1 MANAPVL
8 FAQNLPVG
16 WRFSPTDQQLV
27 GNYLKR
33 KRHGDPIDGSD
44 IVEVIKF
51 CNYNPWDLPGLSKNK
66 STDKVWFFF
75 YLREYRNNSGLANRK
90 AGNGYWKI
98 TGDPRSVTQEGSDEE
113 IGTKRILV
121 FHNPDATHWVMHE
134 YEYTAE
140 LNSPIQA
147 HFFAVQLGPT
157 EKNTG

>member
-8 FAQNLPVG
+8 FAQNLPLG
-16 WRFSPTDQQLV
+16 WRFAPTDQQLV
-27 GNYLKR
+27 GHYLKR

-44 IVEVIKF
+44 IIEVIKF
-51 CNYNPWDLPGLSKNK
+51 CNYNPWDLAGLSKNK

-75 YLREYRNNSGLANRK
+75 YLREYRNNSGLAKRK

-140 LNSPIQA
+140 LNSPIQVIA
-147 HFFAVQLGPT
+147 TLCFMKLTA
-157 EKNTG
+157 